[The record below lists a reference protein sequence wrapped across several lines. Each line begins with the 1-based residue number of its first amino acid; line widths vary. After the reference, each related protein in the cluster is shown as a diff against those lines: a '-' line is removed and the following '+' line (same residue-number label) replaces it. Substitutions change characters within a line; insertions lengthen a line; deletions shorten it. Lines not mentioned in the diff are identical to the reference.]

1 MNLSTTLRPLSLLTK
16 PAGGPSGPPP
26 PPGYRY
32 TGVRAINST
41 DGYLAASQL
50 SMFEADSLTD
60 LCLAGTMSA
69 TVAAD
74 SIYVPAN
81 LKDGNP
87 ATFFASANNQA
98 TTPGANAAVF
108 VCDHGVGASKTVV
121 KIGWRTRAGSP
132 GQSPTVMEVVGRDS
146 TGDAWTHVA
155 FLPVQAWAGDLY
167 REIEFTPAAAGDLPG
182 YRYILF
188 TVSVPQTP
196 GAHCSVNEIE
206 IRETVSGRS
215 LSPYFEA
222 VTASDFLTTGFE
234 GWRLADGRLANN
246 GWYSVNGSPYPK
258 WVKIDAGPGRRFDPA
273 EFALY
278 SRLGEGNLGPKNFA
292 MTGSN
297 DDVDYVALASGVG
310 VTGWADG
317 VAKLYAVA

>member
-1 MNLSTTLRPLSLLTK
+1 MNLSTTLRPLSLLTT

-32 TGVRAINST
+32 TGVRAINTS
-41 DGYLAASQL
+41 DGYVAASQL

-69 TVAAD
+69 TVSAD
-74 SIYVPAN
+74 GTHVPAN
-81 LKDGNP
+81 LKDGN
-87 ATFFASANNQA
+87 ASTFFASLNNA
-98 TTPGANAAVF
+98 AATPGANACVL

-121 KIGWRTRAGSP
+121 KIGWRTRAGAP
-132 GQSPTVMEVVGRDS
+132 GQSPTIMEVVGRNAP
-146 TGDAWTHVA
+146 GDPWTHVA
-155 FLPVQAWAGDLY
+155 FLPVQAWGGDTY

-188 TVSVPQTP
+188 EITVPQSG
-196 GAHCSVNEIE
+196 GALCSVNELE
-206 IRETVSGRS
+206 IRAAVSGRS

-234 GWRLADGRLANN
+234 GWRLADGRLANQ
-246 GWYSVNGSPYPK
+246 GWYSANATYPK
-258 WVKIDAGPGRRFDPA
+258 WVKIDAGPGRRFPVA

-278 SRLGEGNLGPKNFA
+278 SRVGEPNLGPKGFA
-292 MTGSN
+292 MKGSN
-297 DDVDYVALASGVG
+297 DDVDYVALASGANVS
-310 VTGWADG
+310 GWADG